1 MNTRELLT
9 HFPLNHPVLLPWQEV
24 VFPGTLLSLCL
35 LVRQPDT
42 LEVHFKRRE
51 KLGCRPSR

>member
-24 VFPGTLLSLCL
+24 VFPGHLLSLCL

-42 LEVHFKRRE
+42 LEAHFKRRE
-51 KLGCRPSR
+51 KLGRRPSC